1 MSDQINRKTEI
12 IKELK
17 KKSEE
22 FSANRSICQDNIIK
36 EIKEKLQYL
45 EKNKFRPEVDQT
57 YIAF

>member
-1 MSDQINRKTEI
+1 M

-22 FSANRSICQDNIIK
+22 FNANRSICQDNIIK